1 MFSRPGIFNKTL
13 LLIALGM
20 ANNASAEEAT
30 PPPAPAGER
39 AAPIGRSQD
48 TAQALERTLPKSEQQ
63 TLTAGNEQFLA
74 LWKPANTAQP
84 QGTIVLIPGDGE
96 SADWP
101 NTISPLRQK
110 LPDEGWQT
118 LSLTLPDPQNQ
129 APLPRNANGATSAP
143 ADADASTAEGA
154 SPTPVEGVTG
164 TAPTPE
170 TQAEIGSGEPAQAG
184 KAPSDAKAL
193 QDAYAEGVMARLA
206 AGIDFAL
213 QRGSK
218 QVILLG
224 HGTGAYWAARY
235 LAEREPSELHH
246 LIIIDGK
253 APVNSGSNLDAI
265 VPKLKVAT
273 GDFYHN
279 QSSIAQASAQ
289 QRRQA
294 AKREQSSDYTQ
305 VALKTIPGD
314 PSDEQ
319 EQLYRRVRGWL
330 STHIAAGGGEQPAP

>member
-1 MFSRPGIFNKTL
+1 MFSQPGVFNKAL
-13 LLIALGM
+13 LLIALGTI
-20 ANNASAEEAT
+20 NNAYAEETASPPT
-30 PPPAPAGER
+30 PAAER
-39 AAPIGRSQD
+39 AAPVGRSQD

-63 TLTAGNEQFLA
+63 ALTAGSEQFLA
-74 LWKPANTAQP
+74 LWKPANAAQA

-101 NTISPLRQK
+101 NTIGPLRKK

-118 LSLTLPDPQNQ
+118 LSLTLPDPQGLTPQ
-129 APLPRNANGATSAP
+129 PRGANESTS
-143 ADADASTAEGA
+143 ADADASTAEGTSA
-154 SPTPVEGVTG
+154 PPVEGVTG
-164 TAPTPE
+164 VAPTPE

-193 QDAYAEGVMARLA
+193 QDAYAESVMARLA

-213 QRGSK
+213 QRDSR
-218 QVILLG
+218 QIILLG

-253 APVNSGSNLDAI
+253 APAGSGSNLDAI
-265 VPKLKVAT
+265 IPKLKVAT
-273 GDFYHN
+273 GDFYYN

-294 AKREQSSDYTQ
+294 AKREQASDYTQ
-305 VALKTIPGD
+305 IALKTIPGA

-330 STHIAAGGGEQPAP
+330 SNHITAATEDAQ